1 MDKTYLSPAEVAK
14 LLRVATV
21 TVRMW
26 AQKGMLKAETTPG
39 GHRRYRYQEIKRFAA
54 QYGISLQTGTEEQL
68 RILVVDDEVE
78 WSGLLAKI
86 LMAADDDVITELA
99 ADGFEAGRKI
109 HSFRPHVILLDLKLP
124 GIDGI
129 EVCRSIKADPETQS
143 IRVIGI
149 TGFMSQENEDRL
161 LQAGAECCLSKPV
174 DEEKLLATVGLVP
187 AAPGRVAKLQ

>member
-1 MDKTYLSPAEVAK
+1 MNKTYLSPAEVAK

-39 GHRRYRYQEIKRFAA
+39 GHRRYRYQEIKRFAT
-54 QYGISLQTGTEEQL
+54 QHGISLQTGDEDHL
-68 RILVVDDEVE
+68 RILIVDDEAE
-78 WSGLLAKI
+78 WSGLLVDI
-86 LMAADDDVITELA
+86 LMAADDGVVTELA

-109 HSFRPHVILLDLKLP
+109 NSFQPHVILLDLKLP
-124 GIDGI
+124 GIDGV

-149 TGFMSQENEDRL
+149 TGFLSKENEEKL

-174 DEEKLLATVGLVP
+174 DEDVLLAAVGLIPEVP
-187 AAPGRVAKLQ
+187 A